1 MTYKLDKTYEEK
13 VYAGVLGKIIGVF
26 LGRPF
31 ENWSYERI
39 MRELGPINYYV
50 NDKLDF
56 PLPVSDDDITGTFT
70 FLRAFKDFN
79 YKKDLTAKDIGQTWL
94 NNLIEDKTILWWG
107 GRGHSAE
114 DTAYQNLKQGID
126 APLSGSIEMNGKV
139 IAEQIGAQIFID
151 GWALVSPGD
160 PEKAAHYAKLAA
172 SVSHDGEAIYGAQV
186 VAAIEA
192 MAFVENDISKLINE
206 SKKIIPKDS
215 TIYKLISDLQD
226 WRTSNLGWE
235 QAREKIV
242 ENYGYDKF
250 LGNCHM
256 VPNHALIIMSLLYG
270 DNDFQKTMMIVNT
283 AGWDTDC
290 NSGNVGCILGIKNG
304 LKGLRSGP
312 DYLSPINDVLYC
324 PTAIGGETLTDALTE
339 SYKIIN
345 TARKINDLEIIEPKE
360 KSRYHFE
367 LEGSTQGWKP
377 QLSSENICETTITNV
392 EHQTSIGERALE
404 ISFKQLSKNHNCE
417 VLVDTFYPDIIL
429 GLEGKKRKD
438 FFHYDFISSPI
449 VYPGQSIK
457 TQLKNIANKKIAVK
471 LFIKYWGRDD
481 KLEKIASEEHFLDCN
496 EEKIIDWVI
505 PSTEN
510 DPIGQVGISVS
521 SDENM
526 DGSFILN
533 FLNFEGEAKQIFRR
547 PDHISE
553 YKRGEESKE
562 GYYGQIW
569 RHAWVP
575 AIDKWEERGKNFR
588 ICQNI
593 GRGLIFTGTD
603 IWKNYAVSSKIILQ
617 SLSSG
622 GLVSRVQGVKRYYGF
637 ELSTNNKLIISKMF
651 YKYSILKE
659 IDFDVEFF
667 KEYNLKMEVKGNKIS
682 GYVDDNLVL
691 EVEDSNNILDNGGA
705 GLVVADGT
713 LVSDEIIIS

>member
-1 MTYKLDKTYEEK
+1 MTYELDKTYEEK
-13 VYAGVLGKIIGVF
+13 VYSGVLGKIIGVF

-377 QLSSENICETTITNV
+377 QLSSDNICETTITNV
-392 EHQTSIGERALE
+392 EHQTNIGERALE
-404 ISFKQLSKNHNCE
+404 ISFKQLSKNNNCE

-449 VYPGQSIK
+449 VYPGQNIK

-481 KLEKIASEEHFLDCN
+481 KLVKIVSEEHLIDCD
-496 EEKIIDWVI
+496 EEKFLDWVI
-505 PSTEN
+505 PSTDN

-521 SDENM
+521 SDENT

-533 FLNFEGEAKQIFRR
+533 FLNFDGEAKQIFRR
-547 PDHISE
+547 PDHIIQ

-603 IWKNYAVSSKIILQ
+603 IWKNYTVSSKIILQ
-617 SLSSG
+617 SVSSG
-622 GLVSRVQGVKRYYGF
+622 GLVSRVQGVRRYYAF

-651 YKYSILKE
+651 YNNTILKE

-667 KEYNLKMEVKGNKIS
+667 KEYNLKMEVNGNKIF
-682 GYVDDNLVL
+682 GYVDDKLLL
-691 EVEDSNNILDNGGA
+691 EVEDNNNILENGGA

>member
-39 MRELGPINYYV
+39 MKELGPINYYV

-79 YKKDLTAKDIGQTWL
+79 YKKDLSAKDIGQTWL

-215 TIYKLISDLQD
+215 TIFKLISDLQD

-377 QLSSENICETTITNV
+377 QLSSDNICETTITNV
-392 EHQTSIGERALE
+392 EHQTNIGERALE
-404 ISFKQLSKNHNCE
+404 ISFKQLSKNNNCE

-449 VYPGQSIK
+449 VYPGQTIK

-481 KLEKIASEEHFLDCN
+481 KLEKVASDEHLLDCN

-510 DPIGQVGISVS
+510 NPIGQVGISVS

-533 FLNFEGEAKQIFRR
+533 FLNFDGEAKQIFRR
-547 PDHISE
+547 PDHITE
-553 YKRGEESKE
+553 YKRGEEPKE

-603 IWKNYAVSSKIILQ
+603 IWKNYTVSSKIILQ
-617 SLSSG
+617 SVSSG
-622 GLVSRVQGVKRYYGF
+622 GLVSRVQGVRRYYGF
-637 ELSTNNKLIISKMF
+637 ELSTNKKLIISKMF
-651 YKYSILKE
+651 YNNTILKE

-667 KEYNLKMEVKGNKIS
+667 KEYNLKMEVKGNKIF
-682 GYVDDNLVL
+682 GYVDDKLLL
-691 EVEDSNNILDNGGA
+691 EVEDNNNILENGGA

>member
-39 MRELGPINYYV
+39 MKELGPINYYV

-79 YKKDLTAKDIGQTWL
+79 YKKDLSAKDIGQTWL

-192 MAFVENDISKLINE
+192 MAFVENDISKIIND

-377 QLSSENICETTITNV
+377 QLSSDNICETTITNV
-392 EHQTSIGERALE
+392 EHQTNIGERALE
-404 ISFKQLSKNHNCE
+404 ISFKQLSKNNNCE

-429 GLEGKKRKD
+429 GLKGKKRKD

-449 VYPGQSIK
+449 VYPGQTIK

-481 KLEKIASEEHFLDCN
+481 KLEKIASEEHLLDCN
-496 EEKIIDWVI
+496 EDKIIDWVI

-510 DPIGQVGISVS
+510 NPIGQVGISVS

-533 FLNFEGEAKQIFRR
+533 FLNFDGEAKQIFRR
-547 PDHISE
+547 PDHITE
-553 YKRGEESKE
+553 YKRGEETKE

-603 IWKNYAVSSKIILQ
+603 IWKNYTVSSKIILQ
-617 SLSSG
+617 SVSSG

-651 YKYSILKE
+651 YNNTILKE

-667 KEYNLKMEVKGNKIS
+667 KEYNLKMEVKGNKIF

-691 EVEDSNNILDNGGA
+691 EVEDNNNILENGGA
-705 GLVVADGT
+705 GLVVVDGT

>member
-50 NDKLDF
+50 NEKLDF

-126 APLSGSIEMNGKV
+126 APLSGSIEKNGKV

-377 QLSSENICETTITNV
+377 QLSLDNICETTITNV
-392 EHQTSIGERALE
+392 EHQTNIGERALE
-404 ISFKQLSKNHNCE
+404 ISFKQLSKNNNCE

-449 VYPGQSIK
+449 VYPGQNIK

-496 EEKIIDWVI
+496 EDKIIDWVI

-510 DPIGQVGISVS
+510 NPIGQVGISIS

-533 FLNFEGEAKQIFRR
+533 FLNFDGEAKQIFRR
-547 PDHISE
+547 PDHITE
-553 YKRGEESKE
+553 YKRGEEPKE

-603 IWKNYAVSSKIILQ
+603 IWKNYTVSSKIILQ
-617 SLSSG
+617 SVSSG
-622 GLVSRVQGVKRYYGF
+622 GLVSRVQGVRRYYGF

-651 YKYSILKE
+651 YNNTILKE

-667 KEYNLKMEVKGNKIS
+667 KEYNLKMEVKGNKIF
-682 GYVDDNLVL
+682 GYVDDKLLL
-691 EVEDSNNILDNGGA
+691 EVEDNNNILENGGA

>member
-192 MAFVENDISKLINE
+192 MAFVENDIGKLINE

-377 QLSSENICETTITNV
+377 QLSSEHICETTITNV
-392 EHQTSIGERALE
+392 EHQTSIGKRALE
-404 ISFKQLSKNHNCE
+404 ISFKQLSRNHNCE
-417 VLVDTFYPDIIL
+417 VLVDTF
-429 GLEGKKRKD
+429 
-438 FFHYDFISSPI
+438 
-449 VYPGQSIK
+449 
-457 TQLKNIANKKIAVK
+457 
-471 LFIKYWGRDD
+471 
-481 KLEKIASEEHFLDCN
+481 
-496 EEKIIDWVI
+496 
-505 PSTEN
+505 
-510 DPIGQVGISVS
+510 
-521 SDENM
+521 
-526 DGSFILN
+526 
-533 FLNFEGEAKQIFRR
+533 
-547 PDHISE
+547 
-553 YKRGEESKE
+553 
-562 GYYGQIW
+562 
-569 RHAWVP
+569 
-575 AIDKWEERGKNFR
+575 
-588 ICQNI
+588 
-593 GRGLIFTGTD
+593 
-603 IWKNYAVSSKIILQ
+603 
-617 SLSSG
+617 
-622 GLVSRVQGVKRYYGF
+622 
-637 ELSTNNKLIISKMF
+637 
-651 YKYSILKE
+651 
-659 IDFDVEFF
+659 
-667 KEYNLKMEVKGNKIS
+667 
-682 GYVDDNLVL
+682 
-691 EVEDSNNILDNGGA
+691 
-705 GLVVADGT
+705 
-713 LVSDEIIIS
+713 

>member
-377 QLSSENICETTITNV
+377 QISLDNICETTITNV
-392 EHQTSIGERALE
+392 EHQTNIGERALE
-404 ISFKQLSKNHNCE
+404 ISFKQLSKNNNCE

-449 VYPGQSIK
+449 VYSGQNIK

-481 KLEKIASEEHFLDCN
+481 KLEKIASEEHLLDCN
-496 EEKIIDWVI
+496 EDKIIDWVI

-510 DPIGQVGISVS
+510 NPIGQVGISVS

-533 FLNFEGEAKQIFRR
+533 FLNFDGEAKQIFRR
-547 PDHISE
+547 PDHITE
-553 YKRGEESKE
+553 YKRGEEPKE

-588 ICQNI
+588 ICQNV

-603 IWKNYAVSSKIILQ
+603 IWKNYTVSSKIILQ
-617 SLSSG
+617 SVSSG
-622 GLVSRVQGVKRYYGF
+622 GLVSRVQGVKRYYSF
-637 ELSTNNKLIISKMF
+637 VLSTNNKLIISKMF
-651 YKYSILKE
+651 YNNTILKE

-667 KEYNLKMEVKGNKIS
+667 KEYNLKMEVKGNKIF
-682 GYVDDNLVL
+682 GYVDDKLLL
-691 EVEDSNNILDNGGA
+691 EVEDNNNILENGGA